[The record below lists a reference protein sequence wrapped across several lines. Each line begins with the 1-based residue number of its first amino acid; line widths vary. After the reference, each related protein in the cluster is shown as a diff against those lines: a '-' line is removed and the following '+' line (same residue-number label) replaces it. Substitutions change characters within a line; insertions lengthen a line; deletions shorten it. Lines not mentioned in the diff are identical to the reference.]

1 MRYAKIRKMDISNGP
16 GIRVSIFV
24 QGCSFHCK
32 GCFNQDTWDFNGG
45 KEFTDEIFDKLIE
58 LCKGEHIQGLSILGG
73 EPLHKNN
80 ADTVFEIIKRFRKEC
95 PGKDIWLWTGYK
107 IENITSNPFVNINDK
122 KAMRE
127 ALLPVSII
135 YNVDVL
141 VDGPFEIDK
150 ANPNLK
156 YKGSENQRVIDIK
169 KTLQN
174 HERTLYEN

>member
-1 MRYAKIRKMDISNGP
+1 MRYAKIRKTDISNGP

-45 KEFTDEIFDKLIE
+45 KEFTDEIFDKLID

-73 EPLHKNN
+73 EPLHENN
-80 ADTVFEIIKRFRKEC
+80 VDTVLEIVKRFRKEC
-95 PGKDIWLWTGYK
+95 PGKDIWLWTGF
-107 IENITSNPFVNINDK
+107 EVD
-122 KAMRE
+122 
-127 ALLPVSII
+127 ALFDDLILK
-135 YNVDVL
+135 YEDVRNYL
-141 VDGPFEIDK
+141 ELIKNLDVVVDGQFEIDK

-156 YKGSENQRVIDIK
+156 YKGSANQRVIDVK

-174 HERTLYEN
+174 QEITLYEN